1 MSTTSGSRSDVR
13 PRLNYRA
20 RRGSTLVLAWASL
33 AMLLTGC
40 STTTAG
46 DTNSPGKPLQL
57 RLVISSV
64 DGPCP
69 APVLTKVDAAPACDQ
84 AGTTTYELGQV
95 LGEITPDSVT
105 LSEDQGSTNA
115 VTLDLNDADAET
127 LSAASSKA
135 LDKNLA
141 MVLDGRVLSA
151 PLVKDTLTRSSLTL
165 MFATASEA
173 EQAVADLSA
182 STTP

>member
-1 MSTTSGSRSDVR
+1 MSTTTWSRLKVSPR
-13 PRLNYRA
+13 PNNRA
-20 RRGSTLVLAWASL
+20 RRDLTFVLACASL

-40 STTTAG
+40 STTTAA

-64 DGPCP
+64 DGPCT
-69 APVLTKVDAAPACDQ
+69 APVLTSDDAAPACDQ
-84 AGTTTYELGQV
+84 AGTTTYELAQV

-105 LSEDQGSTNA
+105 LSDNQESTNA
-115 VTLDLNDADAET
+115 VTLDLNDTDTET
-127 LSAASSKA
+127 LRVASSKA

-151 PLVKDTLTRSSLTL
+151 PLVKDTLTSSSVTL